1 MMDNVLS
8 EIQNKMKKGAENTV
22 FPGAVYAILY
32 KEKLIIDVVGNK
44 SLLPTLEGNKLD
56 TIYDLASLTKV
67 IVTNFLIGKLVEE
80 GTIKLTDPVRK
91 YIPEFKHEDITV
103 VDLLTHSSGLPANIN
118 WMNVKTKDDYLELIF
133 NVDKKEK
140 RHSKAIYSDIGFI
153 ILGLLIE
160 KVANQKLDTLANN
173 LIFKKLNMTDTTYN
187 PINIDRCAPTEK
199 EGDIYIKGI
208 VHDKKAR
215 LFDGVAGHAGVFS
228 TVFDLVKYAKMI
240 LDEGVYKGNQ
250 IISKEIINLWYKPI
264 IQDSKGRYR
273 TIAWIKGT
281 GSDVVNPISKK
292 VIYHTGFTGNRML
305 IDKDNELAIILLSN
319 RVHPTRDNNKL
330 KIFWPELVSL
340 IYEKLIINKE
350 GDEVCE
356 KIN

>member
-1 MMDNVLS
+1 
-8 EIQNKMKKGAENTV
+8 
-22 FPGAVYAILY
+22 
-32 KEKLIIDVVGNK
+32 
-44 SLLPTLEGNKLD
+44 
-56 TIYDLASLTKV
+56 
-67 IVTNFLIGKLVEE
+67 
-80 GTIKLTDPVRK
+80 
-91 YIPEFKHEDITV
+91 
-103 VDLLTHSSGLPANIN
+103 
-118 WMNVKTKDDYLELIF
+118 
-133 NVDKKEK
+133 
-140 RHSKAIYSDIGFI
+140 
-153 ILGLLIE
+153 
-160 KVANQKLDTLANN
+160 
-173 LIFKKLNMTDTTYN
+173 
-187 PINIDRCAPTEK
+187 
-199 EGDIYIKGI
+199 
-208 VHDKKAR
+208 
-215 LFDGVAGHAGVFS
+215 
-228 TVFDLVKYAKMI
+228 MI

-340 IYEKLIINKE
+340 IYEKLIINKV